1 MGRYHT
7 WSWAA
12 ALAGVAL
19 LSPPTSRA
27 DGWELLGTRR
37 VSFAAERDAI
47 EVGIREGVFTAVRI
61 EVVGGIL
68 DMYNIRLTFG
78 NGDTWSP
85 DTRVTFREGSW
96 SRTIDLPDPARVIR
110 RVEFWYRSRLRRGQA
125 TVRVFGRSSSAAA
138 PIAPAPAPA
147 LTPGAVP
154 PPGGGGGGNWDHL
167 GMRPVD
173 FHVDHDAVVAV
184 GRGTFRSIRIDV
196 EGGDLEL
203 FDIKVT
209 FGNGETFSPA
219 TRLYFREGTR
229 SRVIDLPGAARIIRR
244 VDFFYRSVF
253 GGGAGG
259 AGGAGGGGV
268 GERAT
273 VHLYG
278 RR

>member
-1 MGRYHT
+1 MRRHHT

-12 ALAGVAL
+12 ALAGIAL
-19 LSPPTSRA
+19 LAPPTSRA

-47 EVGIREGVFTAVRI
+47 EVGIREGVFTAIRI

-96 SRTIDLPDPARVIR
+96 SRTIELPGPARVIR
-110 RVEFWYRSRLRRGQA
+110 RIEFWYRSRLRRGQA
-125 TVRVFGRSSSAAA
+125 TVRVFGRSASVA
-138 PIAPAPAPA
+138 APA
-147 LTPGAVP
+147 LPPALTSGPVT
-154 PPGGGGGGNWDHL
+154 PPGGGGDWDHL
-167 GMRPVD
+167 GMRQVD
-173 FHVDHDAVVAV
+173 FRVDHDAVVAV
-184 GRGTFRSIRIDV
+184 GRGAFRSVRIDV

-219 TRLYFREGTR
+219 TRVYFREGTR

-244 VDFFYRSVF
+244 IDFFYRSAVF
-253 GGGAGG
+253 GGQG
-259 AGGAGGGGV
+259 
-268 GERAT
+268 RAT
-273 VHLYG
+273 VHVYG